1 MEQVNN
7 FSKFGKSFQEDLCHL
22 ILNDRTFNDEGTL
35 GHWGVGYDN
44 DNNTNFLINNSYPLP
59 YTVDDTNLIMS
70 VDVNGNQFLR
80 IYEKY

>member
-1 MEQVNN
+1 MM
-7 FSKFGKSFQEDLCHL
+7 
-22 ILNDRTFNDEGTL
+22 NDRTFNDEGTF
-35 GHWGVGYDN
+35 GHWVVGDN
-44 DNNTNFLINNSYPLP
+44 DNVQTFLINNSYPF